1 MSTLGSR
8 IAIWTSPCG
17 AARSVPDA
25 SRLSRLRAH
34 APRDRGY
41 APGPGAGRG
50 HLFRI
55 LVGVHIAR
63 LPRPCRVVVVV
74 ALLILVPA
82 AAPEKRASAPWDP
95 AQGAP

>member
-55 LVGVHIAR
+55 PVGVHI
-63 LPRPCRVVVVV
+63 PRVPHHCRVVVV